1 MIQLFHV
8 YKTFEGAGTALHD
21 VTLKVAKG
29 EFVFITG
36 PSGAGKSTLLNIMFG
51 SEAPTGGQLIID
63 GRNYV
68 KIPRQEVPSL
78 RRRIGFVFQDFKLLP
93 DKTVFDNVA
102 LALRVM
108 GVETVDIKR
117 RVSKALSY
125 VRLQHRAN
133 FKVETLSGGEQQR
146 VAIARAVVK
155 EPAIIL
161 ADEPTGNLDP
171 HLSLETIELFKEVN
185 NKGTTVVVATHDQS
199 LIDRFAKRAIILEQ
213 GRVVSG

>member
-155 EPAIIL
+155 DPAIIL